1 MTKFAPASIETPAA
15 APRILLVDDTPANL
29 SLLVDALHGSGYRP
43 LIANSG
49 EAAMV
54 RLRRIRPD
62 LILLDMRMP
71 GMDGMQTM
79 ACIQKSDTWREI
91 PVIFMT
97 AVEEPEQK
105 VAALEAGAVD
115 YVTKPFDT
123 REVLARIETHL
134 RLKALQQSLAEELA
148 WREETERVLQAC
160 LEQAVV
166 VAGRDGHVQFATD
179 RAVRL
184 LGRYFGE
191 PAGKPDMVALPARL
205 AELVRQGRST
215 RLCQAGATGELEVRI
230 VTDPSSEAPVTV
242 LLDERRAPNDYAP
255 LYALG
260 LSERETEVLYWISQG
275 KSNPEIG
282 IIIGAAAGTVKKHA
296 ENIFAKLEV
305 DGRSAAMLLALEILG
320 RR

>member
-1 MTKFAPASIETPAA
+1 GGASRGGAAGRPHRLEGSLGTPASAAPGGDCGRGDRARDRSTGYRAGRAHSVVAARGNAGGRDMTKFAPASIETPAA

-54 RLRRIRPD
+54 RLRRNQPD

-79 ACIQKSDTWREI
+79 AGIQKSDTGREI

-166 VAGRDGHVQFATD
+166 VAGRDGQVQFATD

-242 LLDERRAPNDYAP
+242 LLDERRAP
-255 LYALG
+255 
-260 LSERETEVLYWISQG
+260 
-275 KSNPEIG
+275 
-282 IIIGAAAGTVKKHA
+282 
-296 ENIFAKLEV
+296 
-305 DGRSAAMLLALEILG
+305 
-320 RR
+320 

>member
-1 MTKFAPASIETPAA
+1 MTKTAPLVEETPAA

-29 SLLVDALHGSGYRP
+29 SLLVDALHGSGYRL

-49 EAAMV
+49 EAAV
-54 RLRRIRPD
+54 TRLGQLRPD

-79 ACIQKSDTWREI
+79 ACIQQNATWREI

-115 YVTKPFDT
+115 YVTKPFHT
-123 REVLARIETHL
+123 HEVLARIETHL
-134 RLKALQQSLAEELA
+134 RLKALQRSLADELA

-166 VAGRDGHVQFATD
+166 VAGRDGQVQFATD

-184 LGRYFGE
+184 LVRYFGE
-191 PAGKPDMVALPARL
+191 VAEATASVSLPARL
-205 AELVRQGRST
+205 AELVRQGRSA
-215 RLCQAGATGELEVRI
+215 RLCLAGSSGELEVRI
-230 VTDPSSEAPVTV
+230 VTDPSNDVPVTV
-242 LLDERRAPNDYAP
+242 LLDERRALNDFAP
-255 LYALG
+255 LRQLG
-260 LSERETEVLYWISQG
+260 LSEREAEVLYWISQG

-296 ENIFAKLEV
+296 ENIFAKLDV
-305 DGRSAAMLLALEILG
+305 DGRSSAMLVALEVLNP
-320 RR
+320 R